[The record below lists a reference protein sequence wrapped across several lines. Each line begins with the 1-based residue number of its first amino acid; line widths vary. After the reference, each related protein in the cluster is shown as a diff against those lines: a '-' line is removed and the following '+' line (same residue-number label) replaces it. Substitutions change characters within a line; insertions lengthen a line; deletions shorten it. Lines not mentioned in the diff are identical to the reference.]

1 VTAQPESA
9 LLHRQPQHN
18 QPGRHLGRQ
27 RATDPRDRQHMLTAD
42 RLHTVRRGTL
52 LRRRVRPWGFRR
64 ILDQGNT
71 NRCTV
76 FAAVQQK
83 QAAPLFTDLKLS
95 DADLTAIYREALRTD
110 EFAGEADEGT
120 SERAVQNI
128 FRSPEALTRVLG
140 RPIKKAWTDEFL
152 WVDDDEIAKEYLA
165 TRGMLLQGT
174 DWLSGFD
181 TPDKHGYVEP
191 TGYVRGGH
199 EYVRRWYYGP
209 RHYKYPDT
217 FEYIQS
223 WGEGFGDHGLFR
235 MKADVSKYIVFQCG
249 GDLISAVEPV

>member
-1 VTAQPESA
+1 
-9 LLHRQPQHN
+9 
-18 QPGRHLGRQ
+18 
-27 RATDPRDRQHMLTAD
+27 
-42 RLHTVRRGTL
+42 
-52 LRRRVRPWGFRR
+52 
-64 ILDQGNT
+64 
-71 NRCTV
+71 
-76 FAAVQQK
+76 
-83 QAAPLFTDLKLS
+83 
-95 DADLTAIYREALRTD
+95 
-110 EFAGEADEGT
+110 
-120 SERAVQNI
+120 
-128 FRSPEALTRVLG
+128 
-140 RPIKKAWTDEFL
+140 
-152 WVDDDEIAKEYLA
+152 
-165 TRGMLLQGT
+165 MLLQGT